1 MKKDDLN
8 GRFQNLYDKQ
18 IPDVPNRVW
27 EKVDEELF
35 PKKKRN
41 GMVFWLSIFTGLV
54 ILTGTWLL
62 LNDDTKSTS
71 SLAIIKFEKKSKNN
85 QNKQSK
91 TEHNNPSKTKPS
103 AVTSKINPI
112 ENKTSSTN
120 KNKSYLSVNSMV
132 ENKETVEGGYIQN
145 DPFVKNIHEN
155 NPEDEN
161 LASIELI
168 SIPNLPLLPITLL
181 NTQRLN
187 LVNLSTLLPTTR
199 SKEDASKFTLTA
211 GIAFGKN
218 IRYTNSIIDPELSV
232 SKLRGDNRMALN
244 LIQVK
249 CGIIYNIN
257 DKYSVG
263 LGANYGFASRKSPW
277 YTRPTY
283 FAQGQQE
290 LVFQTLEGRYNI
302 TDAAFLNSLVPNDTN
317 NINLKNSVSIKMFSI
332 PLTVYRH
339 FKRNNWTTSLNAG
352 LSADIHFG
360 KDFHFELEQNNT
372 TRQLSGILE
381 NQTPIVSLQGLL
393 GSRFSYLLSNSFNFY
408 FEPQLSIPISSYLS
422 TNNQNSYSA
431 SLTIGAGIS
440 YKF

>member
-8 GRFQNLYDKQ
+8 GRFHNLYDQQ

-62 LNDDTKSTS
+62 LNDDAKTTS
-71 SLAIIKFEKKSKNN
+71 SLAKKNFETKSKNN

-91 TEHNNPSKTKPS
+91 TQNNNPSMPKLSTG
-103 AVTSKINPI
+103 ASKISPNQ
-112 ENKTSSTN
+112 NKTSSTN
-120 KNKSYLSVNSMV
+120 KNKSNTSVKSMV
-132 ENKETVEGGYIQN
+132 ENKETVEVGEIQHV
-145 DPFVKNIHEN
+145 PLIENIQEN
-155 NPEDEN
+155 NPEDES
-161 LASIELI
+161 LASIEPFCIPKLPFLSIAHLI
-168 SIPNLPLLPITLL
+168 
-181 NTQRLN
+181 TQRFDLMN
-187 LVNLSTLLPTTR
+187 LRTLVPTTR
-199 SKEDASKFTLTA
+199 SKADSSKFTLTA

-218 IRYTNSIIDPELSV
+218 IRFTNSIIDPELAV

-249 CGIIYNIN
+249 CGMIYNIN

-317 NINLKNSVSIKMFSI
+317 DINLRNSVSINMISI

-339 FKRNNWTTSLNAG
+339 LKRNNWTTSLNAG

-360 KDFHFELEQNNT
+360 KDFHFELDQNNT

-393 GSRFSYLLSNSFNFY
+393 GSRFSYLLSNSFDFY
-408 FEPQLSIPISSYLS
+408 LEPQLSIPISSYLS